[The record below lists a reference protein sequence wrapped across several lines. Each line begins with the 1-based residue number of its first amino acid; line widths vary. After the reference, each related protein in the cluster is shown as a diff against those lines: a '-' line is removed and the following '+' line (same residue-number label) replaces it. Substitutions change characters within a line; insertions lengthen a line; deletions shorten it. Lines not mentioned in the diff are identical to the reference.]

1 MSFDVMM
8 RRSGVASEAVRAHID
23 LCRPSSAGRYA
34 KGFGRRL
41 PCGCMTLGG
50 RRIVVLAEDGYEDLE
65 LWVPYY
71 RLLEEGAEVV
81 LAGHEKRIYS
91 SKHSYPCEVEV
102 AAADLKAKDFDA
114 VVIPGGVAGPDKMRL
129 HKEILRFVRS
139 MNEGRK
145 VVAAICH
152 AAWVPISAGIVKG
165 RRMTSF
171 ASVRDD
177 CVNAGADWVDKDCV
191 VDGNFITSRFPDDL
205 PAFCRAIVSSLTK

>member
-1 MSFDVMM
+1 M
-8 RRSGVASEAVRAHID
+8 
-23 LCRPSSAGRYA
+23 
-34 KGFGRRL
+34 
-41 PCGCMTLGG
+41 
-50 RRIVVLAEDGYEDLE
+50 LAEDGYEDLE

-129 HKEILRFVRS
+129 HKEILWFVRS

-177 CVNAGADWVDKDCV
+177 CIHAGADWVDKDCV